1 MTTKTLGEN
10 GFRWFIGTVVDR
22 KSDPQKLGRVKVRIY
37 AVHDDPA
44 TTPDDQL
51 PWATI
56 INPPQSASSN
66 QIGITPLGI
75 LEGSTVVGFFAD
87 GAEGQLPMILGTIAG
102 IPENDISKHDVA
114 KLAREENDLQNSKA
128 AARQTGTLVTEPPS
142 AYKAEY
148 PFNKVYRSERGHVV
162 EIDDTEGE
170 ERLHLYHRKG
180 TFTEIDKDGN
190 RVDKIVGDN
199 YTVVAKNNNVLVE
212 GDCIVDI
219 KGKSIVRIEK
229 TSNILVIGDCVIESK
244 GEMFFKSD
252 KKITMDA
259 PEIHLNPNRI
269 GTVIGGSGGTSTISA
284 PTAQGKAQFAGFVQ
298 PNITRSRYGG

>member
-1 MTTKTLGEN
+1 MTTKALGEN
-10 GFRWFIGTVVDR
+10 GFRWFLGKVVER
-22 KSDPQKLGRVKVRIY
+22 EKDPQKLGRLKVRIFGL
-37 AVHDDPA
+37 HDDEGRI
-44 TTPDDQL
+44 PDDKL
-51 PWATI
+51 PWATPLT
-56 INPPQSASSN
+56 PPYSAASN
-66 QIGITPLGI
+66 QVGISPLG
-75 LEGSTVVGFFAD
+75 TVVGSIVFGFFLD
-87 GAEGQLPMILGTIAG
+87 GNEAQLPVILGCLAG
-102 IPENDISKHDVA
+102 IPDDDVTRHDVA
-114 KLAREENDLQNSKA
+114 KLAREENDLLDQKNNSKIV
-128 AARQTGTLVTEPPS
+128 GTLVTEPGS
-142 AYKAEY
+142 AYKAKY
-148 PFNKVYRSERGHVV
+148 PFNKVYRTERGHVV

-170 ERLHLYHRKG
+170 ERLHLYHKAG
-180 TFTEIDKDGN
+180 TFVEIDKDGN